1 MSWKL
6 EFDSRTKKDF
16 AKIDASDRKK
26 ILQSLKEFGANFSND
41 FERSLMQTGHI
52 KKLKGGSSH
61 LYRLRLR
68 TYRVI
73 YEKQNECL
81 VIFVVRVGHRKD
93 VYQ

>member
-6 EFDSRTKKDF
+6 EFDSGTKKDF
-16 AKIDASDRKK
+16 SKIDHSDRKK
-26 ILQSLKEFGANFSND
+26 ILQSLKEFVDSFSDD

-52 KKLKGGSSH
+52 KKLKGGTNNV
-61 LYRLRLR
+61 YRLRLR

-73 YEKQNECL
+73 YEKQNDCL

-93 VYQ
+93 VYK